1 VAPSFVR
8 TRRPGK
14 PEKKGRGERAE
25 KSPKP
30 ELTAIERALKLIAF
44 RSRTGR
50 ELDLAL
56 QKRKVP
62 PDERAAALARMRELG
77 YIDDASL
84 AGARARGLISKGDSP
99 RLVSRRLQMQGI
111 AASLSDAAAKD
122 AAEGQTDDELAVQA
136 LAKRLRGRPVRDEK
150 DRQRLMRALVQHGHR
165 PGSVAKALKLSLD
178 SPGDVDEDGE

>member
-8 TRRPGK
+8 TKRPGK
-14 PEKKGRGERAE
+14 PEKKGRVGRAE

-44 RSRTGR
+44 RSRTAR

-77 YIDDASL
+77 YIDDATL
-84 AGARARGLISKGDSP
+84 AGARAP
-99 RLVSRRLQMQGI
+99 
-111 AASLSDAAAKD
+111 ASADAAAKD
-122 AAEGQTDDELAVQA
+122 AAEGATDDELAVRA
-136 LAKRLRGRPVRDEK
+136 LEKRLRGRPVRDEK

-165 PGSVAKALKLSLD
+165 PGSVAKALKLSLEN
-178 SPGDVDEDGE
+178 SGDVDDDRE